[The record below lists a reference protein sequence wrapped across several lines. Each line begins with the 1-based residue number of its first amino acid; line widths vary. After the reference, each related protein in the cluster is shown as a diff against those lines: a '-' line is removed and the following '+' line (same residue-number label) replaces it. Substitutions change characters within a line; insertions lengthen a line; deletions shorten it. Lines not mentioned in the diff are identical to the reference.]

1 MTSYEKEG
9 EKSIILK
16 RIRFASKNPFESLTT
31 TNSYYY
37 DFFSVHPNLHGLQDE
52 TKVLCVACKSLHS
65 AVTAYL
71 SGHSFHHSSSA
82 FWHVILQP
90 C

>member
-37 DFFSVHPNLHGLQDE
+37 DFFQFTQICMGYRMKPKCSV
-52 TKVLCVACKSLHS
+52 
-65 AVTAYL
+65 
-71 SGHSFHHSSSA
+71 
-82 FWHVILQP
+82 WHVKAFTVQSLLTSQATLFTTHP
-90 C
+90 LPSGM